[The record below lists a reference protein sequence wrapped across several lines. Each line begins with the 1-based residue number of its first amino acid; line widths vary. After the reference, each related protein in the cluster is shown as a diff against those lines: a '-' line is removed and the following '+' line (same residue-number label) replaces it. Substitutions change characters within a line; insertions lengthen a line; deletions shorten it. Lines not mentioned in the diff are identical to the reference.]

1 MRANLPP
8 PSASDDNQE
17 APKMDFKSAAFGL
30 IVPFLSAE
38 EPNYLPN
45 KAKIKKKHELCV
57 HYINEMQPRTAA

>member
-1 MRANLPP
+1 
-8 PSASDDNQE
+8 
-17 APKMDFKSAAFGL
+17 MDFKSAAFGL